1 LYFWIVQNAAS
12 IANDQQ
18 ELIRLL
24 QEENAALKNQ
34 VAHLTFQLEQLKRA
48 VFGSKS
54 ERYVPTE
61 IPGQPTLFGVEATAQ
76 TPTQEVS
83 YTRTLRQAQGA
94 RPVRMEI
101 SPNLRRVEEI
111 IEPEHMPEGAKLI
124 GHEITEVLEIIPPDV
139 YVRKIMRAKYAV
151 KESVTVAPMPSLPF
165 PKRNLG
171 ASLAAHILVGKFAD
185 HLPFYRQRQM
195 LARSGLEV
203 SDSTLGD
210 WFKASADL
218 LSPLYDVLGR
228 KTFEQ
233 TYLQGD
239 ESPIPVQDNHKA
251 GTTHTGYHWV
261 VHAPEIR
268 AVLFAYH
275 PGRAA
280 KFPDEMLASF
290 SGALQTD
297 GYAGYNNLF
306 AREDITPLACM
317 AHARR
322 KFEHALTN
330 DKARA
335 EHALELIRWLYA
347 IEHTCTE
354 AKMDHEQRRQY
365 RALHAEPILEKIG
378 HWLKEEVMRVEP
390 KSPMGMA
397 IQYALNLWPRLCAYA
412 KDGRYMI
419 DNNLV
424 ENTIRPMAIGR
435 KNYMF
440 AGSHKA
446 AQDAALMYSLLGTC
460 KLHGIEPLA
469 YLTDVIARISDHK
482 ANKLEE
488 LLPWNWKPLA
498 KLAVAEMA

>member
-1 LYFWIVQNAAS
+1 MA
-12 IANDQQ
+12 
-18 ELIRLL
+18 
-24 QEENAALKNQ
+24 
-34 VAHLTFQLEQLKRA
+34 
-48 VFGSKS
+48 
-54 ERYVPTE
+54 
-61 IPGQPTLFGVEATAQ
+61 
-76 TPTQEVS
+76 
-83 YTRTLRQAQGA
+83 
-94 RPVRMEI
+94 I
-101 SPNLRRVEEI
+101 SPSLRRVEEV
-111 IEPEHMPEGAKLI
+111 IEPELVPEGSKLI
-124 GHEITEVLEIIPPDV
+124 GHEVTEVLEIIPPEV
-139 YVRKIMRAKYAV
+139 YVRRIKRAKYAV
-151 KESVTVAPMPSLPF
+151 KEQVIVAPMPSLPF

-218 LSPLYDVLGR
+218 LRPLYDVLEH
-228 KTFEQ
+228 KTFQQ

-239 ESPIPVQDNHKA
+239 ESPIPVQDKHKP
-251 GTTHTGYHWV
+251 GSTHTGYHWV
-261 VHAPEIR
+261 MHAPEIR
-268 AVLFAYH
+268 AVLFQYH

-280 KFPDEMLASF
+280 QFPDDMLAAF

-297 GYAGYNNLF
+297 GYVGYNNLF

-322 KFEHALTN
+322 KFEHALGN

-335 EHALELIRWLYA
+335 EHALVMIGWLYD
-347 IEHTCTE
+347 IERTCKQAE
-354 AKMDHEQRRQY
+354 WDAEQRGHY
-365 RALHAEPILEKIG
+365 RAMHAGPILERIG
-378 HWLKEEVMRVEP
+378 HWLKEELMQVAP
-390 KSPMGMA
+390 KSPIGNA
-397 IQYALNLWPRLCAYA
+397 IQYAVNLWPRLSAYTQ
-412 KDGRYMI
+412 DGRFLI

-446 AQDAALMYSLLGTC
+446 AQDAAMFYSLLGTC
-460 KLHGIEPLA
+460 KLHGLEPLA
-469 YLTDVIARISDHK
+469 YLTDVITRINEHK
-482 ANKLEE
+482 ANKLAE

-498 KLAVAEMA
+498 KPLTEQAA